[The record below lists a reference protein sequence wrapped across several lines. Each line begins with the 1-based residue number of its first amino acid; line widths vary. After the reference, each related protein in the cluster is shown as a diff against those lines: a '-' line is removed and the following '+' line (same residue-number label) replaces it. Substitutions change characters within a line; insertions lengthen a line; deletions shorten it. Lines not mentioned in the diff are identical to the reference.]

1 VSAAVGAVDV
11 LRALSD
17 PARLSL
23 LARIA
28 EAGEAGCSLE
38 AAAGAGKAAKGAR
51 KQVGQLTAA
60 GLVEARDAALVARL
74 DRIRD
79 ALDELAGADDDEAAG
94 PRRVR
99 ALFSRGR
106 LVEIPRA
113 PELRLELLRH
123 LVERFEPG
131 RSYREA
137 EVNALLGEVHDDHAA
152 LRRYLVD
159 ARLLGR
165 DDDGAAYWRSGGAG
179 DVGSPSSPSQPAAG
193 GDSLGA

>member
-1 VSAAVGAVDV
+1 MGAVEV

-28 EAGEAGCSLE
+28 EAGETGCTL
-38 AAAGAGKAAKGAR
+38 ATAAGEGGAAKSAR

-60 GLVEARDAALVARL
+60 GLVEARESALVARL
-74 DRIRD
+74 DRIRE
-79 ALDELAGADDDEAAG
+79 ALDELAGADDEDDDAVAG

-131 RSYREA
+131 RSYREP
-137 EVNALLGEVHDDHAA
+137 EVNALLRDPTYAPALEAA
-152 LRRYLVD
+152 C
-159 ARLLGR
+159 
-165 DDDGAAYWRSGGAG
+165 GAAG
-179 DVGSPSSPSQPAAG
+179 
-193 GDSLGA
+193 

>member
-1 VSAAVGAVDV
+1 VGAVEV

-28 EAGEAGCSLE
+28 EAGEAGCPLDT
-38 AAAGAGKAAKGAR
+38 ATGAGGAATKTAR
-51 KQVGQLTAA
+51 KQLGQLTAA
-60 GLVEARDAALVARL
+60 GLVESRGPAFVARL

-79 ALDELAGADDDEAAG
+79 ALDELAGADAGAEEAAG

-113 PELRLELLRH
+113 AELRLDLLRH
-123 LVERFEPG
+123 LAERFEPG

-137 EVNALLGEVHDDHAA
+137 EVNAALREVHDDHAT

-159 ARLLGR
+159 AGLLRR
-165 DDDGAAYWRSGGAG
+165 DDDGATYWRPGA
-179 DVGSPSSPSQPAAG
+179 SEEA
-193 GDSLGA
+193 

>member
-1 VSAAVGAVDV
+1 VGAVDV
-11 LRALSD
+11 LQALSD
-17 PARLSL
+17 PARLRL

-28 EAGEAGCSLE
+28 DAGDAGCALE
-38 AAAGAGKAAKGAR
+38 AAAGDPRAAR
-51 KQVGQLTAA
+51 KQVARLSAA
-60 GLVEARDAALVARL
+60 GLVESRGGAFVARL

-79 ALDELAGADDDEAAG
+79 AVDELAGEDHAAG
-94 PRRVR
+94 GPARVR

-123 LVERFEPG
+123 VAERFEPG
-131 RSYREA
+131 RTYREP
-137 EVNALLGEVHDDHAA
+137 EVNALLREVHDDHAA

-165 DDDGAAYWRSGGAG
+165 DDDGATYRRA
-179 DVGSPSSPSQPAAG
+179 
-193 GDSLGA
+193 